1 MEPVGLAVG
10 LVGLAGLFSTCL
22 DAVDRFDSWRNFAD
36 DSRLLQTLVE
46 GQKLRLKRW
55 GHAVGFDHG
64 VVSEKHHSA
73 LDDPKM
79 LAGIRGNLL
88 EIRNICSNVDATL
101 PNNLENHSP
110 AQPRANLPLESR
122 RVKLKWALRDKA
134 KVTEK
139 VQMLSTLVQNLHDL
153 VPLGDARAEGVYVPE
168 H

>member
-1 MEPVGLAVG
+1 M
-10 LVGLAGLFSTCL
+10 
-22 DAVDRFDSWRNFAD
+22 
-36 DSRLLQTLVE
+36 LQTLVE